1 MALPSLDLIVFG
13 SIFFEIVFGD
23 FDRLPGP
30 GEEIFTDTFA
40 YSCGGVLTPAVAA
53 SRAGARSG
61 LATLLGD
68 DLATGLAMEHC
79 RREGVDLSASQ
90 RVQGPVAGISV
101 VLNFDGD
108 RAFISHMPPK
118 PKGLAPEPERWLDI
132 LRRVRPAWCYL
143 HPRPEFPGLL
153 EAARALGTRVAL
165 DVNVGEIDDFGPDV
179 LRCARLADLFLPNED
194 ELLHLTRAA
203 NLDDAIAI
211 AGSWCPW
218 LIVKRGPKGAIAVDR
233 GHATEVTGGLQ
244 DVVVKDRTG
253 AGDAFAGALI
263 GNIVR
268 GSSLLDAVAAG
279 NAAGSEAVARLG
291 AAGDLPVTGLLAG
304 LTGPEDGGPATEG
317 PGKAAVRRPETRK
330 EPEL

>member
-1 MALPSLDLIVFG
+1 MDLIVFG
-13 SIFFEIVFGD
+13 SLFLEIVFGD

-53 SRAGARSG
+53 SRAGATSG

-68 DLATGLAMEHC
+68 DLATGLAVEHC

-90 RVQGPVAGISV
+90 RVEGPVAGISI

-118 PKGLAPEPERWLDI
+118 PGGLAPEPERWLEI

-143 HPRPEFPGLL
+143 HPRPEFVGLL
-153 EAARALGTRVAL
+153 EEARALGTRVAL
-165 DVNVGEIDDFGPDV
+165 DVNVGEIEDFGHDV
-179 LRCARLADLFLPNED
+179 VRCARLADMFLPNED
-194 ELLHLTRAA
+194 ELLHLTQAPD
-203 NLDDAIAI
+203 LDDAIAV

-233 GHATEVTGGLQ
+233 GHATEVTDGLL

-263 GNIVR
+263 GKIIR

-279 NAAGSEAVARLG
+279 NGAGSEAVARLG
-291 AAGDLPVTGLLAG
+291 AAGDLPVTGLLAS
-304 LTGPEDGGPATEG
+304 LTRPEKAGPEKVGPEKVG
-317 PGKAAVRRPETRK
+317 PEKVGPEKAETRK
-330 EPEL
+330 EPKL